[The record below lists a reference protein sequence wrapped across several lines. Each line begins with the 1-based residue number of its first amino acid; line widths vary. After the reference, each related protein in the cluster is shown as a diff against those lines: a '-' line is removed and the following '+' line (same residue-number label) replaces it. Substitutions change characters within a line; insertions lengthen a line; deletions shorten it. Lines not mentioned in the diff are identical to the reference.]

1 MGWLTWLCTLLCS
14 TGGDVTWTSGYAN
27 GLEAATRRSVPLVV
41 FVHGSDWNRLG
52 ERLDRSVWRDR
63 RMRSILEGSKPDIDA
78 VFTDV
83 DVLQSPT
90 PRELEAFETANA
102 GWKKQGLV
110 TYPAF
115 IALLPDGTV
124 LGSRQGETLPR
135 TPEAAQEALIEL
147 ARSASISH
155 DLRVLIAEAAAAGR
169 TTQEVQWIHQ
179 LMELPLDQP
188 TAHLERLSVIDPED
202 ASGIRR
208 RASMPTWHTMIADA
222 TKDAKEGRG
231 AEALARLEA
240 LLEDPAY
247 TDAQR
252 ARVFLAI
259 GSVHR
264 NTEAPKDLA
273 SAAFKSAWSLDPD
286 GVAGNAGMRWYLR
299 FYSDPTLLFG
309 WSPEQCST
317 ELVTWEI
324 EDLPTELEAGTWTF
338 TADYTKGRHRL
349 EIVEVALIDGAGRRV
364 AVDSHEGFTGTR
376 DQANTWQL
384 ELPRA
389 VEEPRL
395 QVRCRSDGG
404 TDSHGTL
411 LFRQLS
417 SQ

>member
-1 MGWLTWLCTLLCS
+1 MSLIACLCALFATF
-14 TGGDVTWTSGYAN
+14 GDVTWTSGYAD
-27 GLEAATRRSVPLVV
+27 GLKAAARRSVPLVV
-41 FVHGSDWNRLG
+41 FVHGSDWNQLG
-52 ERLDRSVWRDR
+52 ARFEKSVWRDR
-63 RMRSILEGSKPDIDA
+63 GTRASLEKSKLDINA
-78 VFTDV
+78 VFTDI

-90 PRELEAFETANA
+90 PKQLEAFEAANA

-135 TPEAAQEALIEL
+135 TPEAAQEALLEL
-147 ARSASISH
+147 ARSASVSH
-155 DLRVLIAEAAAAGR
+155 DLRALVAEAAAEGR
-169 TTQEVQWIHQ
+169 TTQEVQLIHQ
-179 LMELPLDQP
+179 LMDLPLDRP
-188 TAHLERLSVIDPED
+188 TAHVERLAVIDPDD

-208 RASMPTWHTMIADA
+208 RAMMTPWQPLIAKA

-231 AEALARLEA
+231 AEALARLEP

-252 ARVFLAI
+252 ARVFVAI
-259 GSVHR
+259 GAVHR
-264 NTEAPKDLA
+264 NTEAPKALA
-273 SAAFKSAWSLDPD
+273 AAAFKNAWSLDPD
-286 GVAGNAGMRWYLR
+286 GIAGNAGMRWYLR
-299 FYSDPTLLFG
+299 FYADPTLLFG

-324 EDLPTELEAGTWTF
+324 EDLPTALDAGTWAF

-349 EIVEVALIDGAGRRV
+349 EIVEVALFDGAGNQV
-364 AVDSHEGFTGTR
+364 AVDTHAGFTGTR

-389 VEEPRL
+389 VEAPRL
-395 QVRCRSDGG
+395 RVRCRSDGG
-404 TDSHGTL
+404 TDSHGAL
-411 LFRQLS
+411 LFRQLAS
-417 SQ
+417 P